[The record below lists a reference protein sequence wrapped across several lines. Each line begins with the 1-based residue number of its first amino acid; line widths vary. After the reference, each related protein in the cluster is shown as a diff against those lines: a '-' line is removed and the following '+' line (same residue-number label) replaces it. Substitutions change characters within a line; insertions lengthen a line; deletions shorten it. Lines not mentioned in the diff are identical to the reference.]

1 MFGYWVIFFLGVYGY
16 VADNTSVESR
26 WVLSDIFLVMANQS
40 FNKLKQDAKN
50 KWADLFTKDTKN
62 NWAD

>member
-26 WVLSDIFLVMANQS
+26 WVLVIFLFSDGKPIFNQL
-40 FNKLKQDAKN
+40 NQDTQN
-50 KWADLFTKDTKN
+50 NWGDLFTKDTIILKE
-62 NWAD
+62 